1 MHFAHGYPLTP
12 GQYRKNL
19 NTRLEYLDKVVAKQ
33 ADYSVF
39 DTEDGSP
46 YAGFNFFCIWKCF
59 SPPSL
64 QMRCKCIYQYIYR
77 YIYGIYGTVY
87 IYRYIYI

>member
-46 YAGFNFFCIWKCF
+46 YAGFNFFCI
-59 SPPSL
+59 
-64 QMRCKCIYQYIYR
+64 
-77 YIYGIYGTVY
+77 
-87 IYRYIYI
+87 